1 MVLKQ
6 KEMKETLEDYLILNA
21 YTPVTSYP
29 IEDELQMDANNEFGS
44 IKCFRITPKG
54 EIKIFKHAKWVVIY

>member
-29 IEDELQMDANNEFGS
+29 IEDELQMDAKNEFGS
-44 IKCFRITPKG
+44 TDYFRITPKC
-54 EIKIFKHAKWVVIY
+54 EIKIFKHAKWSTIN

>member
-6 KEMKETLEDYLILNA
+6 KEMKETLEDYLIFNA

-29 IEDELQMDANNEFGS
+29 IEDELQMDAKNEFGS
-44 IKCFRITPKG
+44 MNYFRITPKG
-54 EIKIFKHAKWVVIY
+54 DIKIYKRAKWSVIN

>member
-21 YTPVTSYP
+21 YTPVTFYP
-29 IEDELQMDANNEFGS
+29 IEDELQMDAKNEFGS
-44 IKCFRITPKG
+44 MNYFRITPNG
-54 EIKIFKHAKWVVIY
+54 DIKVFKHAKWSTIN

>member
-6 KEMKETLEDYLILNA
+6 KEMKETLEDHLILNA

-29 IEDELQMDANNEFGS
+29 IEDELQMDAKNEFGS
-44 IKCFRITPKG
+44 MNYFRITPKG
-54 EIKIFKHAKWVVIY
+54 DIKIFIHAKWSTIN